1 MNQGKVKRLKLL
13 EFLDSRIFDPVLE
26 AQSDHY
32 FSQREKQMLK
42 DVQEVARYDKDHYH
56 FQLAT
61 AEAVKNE
68 FIRETTQQEI
78 GRIARELEDLNL
90 PRIHL
95 FKDQFLQLCR
105 ELGV

>member
-1 MNQGKVKRLKLL
+1 MLN
-13 EFLDSRIFDPVLE
+13 FLDSNIFDPVLE
-26 AQSDHY
+26 ALAQQYSTD
-32 FSQREKQMLK
+32 REKQMLK

-61 AEAVKNE
+61 AEEIKRE
-68 FIRETTQQEI
+68 FIREMAQQES
-78 GRIARELEDLNL
+78 GRIARELQELEL

-95 FKDQFLQLCR
+95 FKGHFLDLCK